1 MGCGTVRKL
10 LGKKFVQ
17 FCLLL
22 FGYVKQLIMCKKGMI
37 FDMTE
42 TRLNVRVDNA
52 IKKQAEA
59 VFAALGM
66 NMSTG
71 INIFLA
77 QVARSRAIP
86 FALELGVDSTE
97 RRMREAVNARVST
110 AKASGSPVALYDDLQ
125 KRPFLEYP
133 DGSRD
138 YDID

>member
-1 MGCGTVRKL
+1 
-10 LGKKFVQ
+10 
-17 FCLLL
+17 
-22 FGYVKQLIMCKKGMI
+22 MCKKGMI

-71 INIFLA
+71 INVFLA

-86 FALELGVDSTE
+86 FALELGADSTE
-97 RRMREAVNARVST
+97 RRMREAVNARLST
-110 AKASGSPVALYDDLQ
+110 VKASGSPVALYDDLQ

>member
-1 MGCGTVRKL
+1 
-10 LGKKFVQ
+10 
-17 FCLLL
+17 
-22 FGYVKQLIMCKKGMI
+22 
-37 FDMTE
+37 MTE
-42 TRLNVRVDNA
+42 TRLNVRVDNN

-86 FALELGVDSTE
+86 FALELSGDTIE
-97 RRMREAVNARVST
+97 RRMQTAVD
-110 AKASGSPVALYDDLQ
+110 AKISAVKSSGSPVALYDDLQ
-125 KRPFLEYP
+125 NRPYLEYL
-133 DGSRD
+133 DGRRV